1 MKATGLP
8 FIVEKPDVDEVF
20 PDSLPVDQVARYL
33 ASLKADYFRPRMRDE
48 IVITADTVVIL
59 DNRILNKPVD
69 REDAIRMLSQLSGR
83 THKVMTGVSIA
94 CREKEESFDET
105 TYVTFEELSQRQIER
120 YVDNFQPFDKAG
132 AYGAQD
138 TLGSGVNPCSGEEM
152 DFLKRIGKLSLA
164 DESQPAT
171 DDRVVII
178 KKINGSYFNVMGLP
192 IHKVYAHLVNV

>member
-1 MKATGLP
+1 
-8 FIVEKPDVDEVF
+8 
-20 PDSLPVDQVARYL
+20 
-33 ASLKADYFRPRMRDE
+33 
-48 IVITADTVVIL
+48 
-59 DNRILNKPVD
+59 
-69 REDAIRMLSQLSGR
+69 
-83 THKVMTGVSIA
+83 
-94 CREKEESFDET
+94 KEESFDET